1 MLTQGGQGGRP
12 APLALRFHR
21 IPTHFPLNLRA
32 IYCKLRTDGRWL
44 TGSYHP
50 RSLMPVLIGSVV
62 VVFMLRRGVEGIKNR
77 CIKMALTAVFL
88 VYPFV
93 RHMARPYLASSFV

>member
-1 MLTQGGQGGRP
+1 
-12 APLALRFHR
+12 
-21 IPTHFPLNLRA
+21 
-32 IYCKLRTDGRWL
+32 
-44 TGSYHP
+44 
-50 RSLMPVLIGSVV
+50 MPVLIGSVV

-93 RHMARPYLASSFV
+93 RRMARPTY